1 MVTLRATTLA
11 GLYADIVAVAA
22 ACDAPAAGSAL
33 VAELQARVRAVVASA
48 SASTSAA
55 AASGVPLPRVACI
68 EWLDPL
74 YNAGHWMPELI
85 GLAGGSECWSGSG
98 FSTGLPST
106 ALRDAAPDVIIVMP
120 CGFDLER
127 TARDA
132 AATLPQLPGW
142 TSIPAVR
149 SGRVWAID
157 GNRLFSGAA
166 PALIDGLEVL
176 AAILH
181 GSPEQH
187 AAVIKPCDAARLDM
201 ICGRLNE
208 A

>member
-1 MVTLRATTLA
+1 
-11 GLYADIVAVAA
+11 
-22 ACDAPAAGSAL
+22 
-33 VAELQARVRAVVASA
+33 
-48 SASTSAA
+48 
-55 AASGVPLPRVACI
+55 
-68 EWLDPL
+68 
-74 YNAGHWMPELI
+74 MPECV
-85 GLAGGSECWSGSG
+85 GLAGGSECWSGPG
-98 FSTGLPST
+98 FSTGLPPT

-166 PALIDGLEVL
+166 PALIDGVEVL
-176 AAILH
+176 AAIFH
-181 GSPEQH
+181 GTPEQR
-187 AAVIKPCDAARLDM
+187 AAVIKPCDAARLEFAAD
-201 ICGRLNE
+201 
-208 A
+208 